1 MSKNPRC
8 LYHNDF
14 LTFLSQSTDSIFG
27 MLCDSYHGDALT
39 TTREAWKREIEIMKS
54 VLSALPDKAG
64 QIVFEYDIPRL
75 GKRIDVV
82 LLYRGIVF
90 CLEFKVGESKIL
102 EADLDQVLDYALDL
116 KNFHK
121 FSQDKVIA
129 PILVATKFSEHTTSV
144 QMSVYDDKVVN
155 PLVTG
160 EVGLF
165 DVIAQVL
172 NRFPNETAVNQDW
185 IISPYAPTPTIVEAA
200 KTLYENHSVE
210 NITRHEADKVSTD
223 QTISY
228 ILDVIQ
234 KSKLNRE
241 KSICFVTGVPGA
253 GKTLVG
259 LDVAVKQTYQGKDTP
274 VEDEGAVYLSG
285 NGPLVAVLT
294 EALAKDNYKKCH
306 DRKENKKLSDSR
318 REVGKFIQMIHRYRD
333 NMLAKIKNPVENG
346 ELEID
351 PEKAV
356 KLAKAGYGEVEHV
369 AIFDE
374 AQRSWTHK
382 RLADYLKRGGTYGN
396 KLKVPNFPLSEAAFL
411 IWSLDQREDWAT
423 IVCLVGGGQE
433 INTGEAG
440 ISEWI
445 YALNERFPHWKVYIS
460 PKLTEPEYA
469 EGKVNTLLAANKNV
483 TYSDS
488 LHLGVSLRSY
498 RAEKLSAFVHA
509 LLAVDPKAKELYRE
523 IQDKYPIVLTRDM
536 DKAREWLH
544 SKVRGTERTGI
555 LVTKESARYKPLA
568 VHVLPSGDENAV
580 HWFLEDKSDVRS
592 SNYLEDAATEIQV
605 QGLELDYT
613 CLLWDADMR
622 YDNGKW
628 RFYRFNGQ
636 TKWVEQT
643 PNTESKQELMQYMLN
658 AYRVLLTRARSG
670 MVICVPSGNSNK
682 NPSGFWEDSTR
693 LPTFYDGT
701 YAYLKQIRFL
711 YKGIIINH
719 NKKPSQPTLKRRFF
733 KKKAAFFS
741 WPGFGK
747 EWC

>member
-1 MSKNPRC
+1 MARC
-8 LYHNDF
+8 LYNSDF
-14 LTFLSQSTDSIFG
+14 ATFLYTDSASIYRI
-27 MLCDSYHGDALT
+27 LDDNYHGEALT
-39 TTREAWKREIEIMKS
+39 TTRDAWKAEIDIMKNVVS
-54 VLSALPDKAG
+54 SLNNVDG
-64 QIVFEYDIPRL
+64 QIIFEYDIPRL

-102 EADLDQVLDYALDL
+102 ETNIDQVLDYALDL

-121 FSQDKVIA
+121 FSEDKVIA
-129 PILVATKFSEHTTSV
+129 PILVATNYSNRSTSI
-144 QMSVYDDKVVN
+144 QMSVYDDMVIN
-155 PLVTG
+155 PLITG
-160 EVGLF
+160 KTGISAL
-165 DVIAQVL
+165 IQNVL
-172 NRFPNETAVNQDW
+172 NKFPNETPVHNDW
-185 IISPYAPTPTIVEAA
+185 VISPYAPTPTIVEAA
-200 KTLYENHSVE
+200 KTLYESHSVE

-223 QTISY
+223 ATIKY

-234 KSKLNRE
+234 NSKTNGE

-259 LDVAVKQTYQGKDTP
+259 LDVAVKQTYQGNDAP

-294 EALAKDNYKKCH
+294 EALAKDNHQKCRERNEKK
-306 DRKENKKLSDSR
+306 NLSDSR
-318 REVGKFIQMIHRYRD
+318 REVGKFIQIIHRYRD

-346 ELEID
+346 VLEID

-356 KLAKAGYGEVEHV
+356 KLAESGYGEVEHV

-445 YALNERFPHWKVYIS
+445 HALNDKFPHWKVYIS

-469 EGKVNTLLAANKNV
+469 EGKVNELLAKNENV
-483 TYSDS
+483 TYSEN
-488 LHLGVSLRSY
+488 LHLGVSLRSF
-498 RAEKLSAFVHA
+498 RAEKLSAFVHSMLTFNPDA
-509 LLAVDPKAKELYRE
+509 AELYNE
-523 IQDKYPIVLTRDM
+523 IKDRYPIVLTRDM
-536 DKAREWLH
+536 ETAKRWLH
-544 SKVRGTERTGI
+544 SKVRGTERTGV
-555 LVTKESARYKPLA
+555 LVTKEAARFKPLGI
-568 VHVLPSGDENAV
+568 HILPSGDENAV
-580 HWFLEDKSDVRS
+580 HWFLEDKVDTRA

-613 CLLWDADMR
+613 CVLWDADMR
-622 YDNGKW
+622 CDNGKW
-628 RFYRFNGQ
+628 RYYTFNGK
-636 TKWVEQT
+636 TAWNEKI
-643 PNTESKQELMQYMLN
+643 PDTENKQEQIKYMLN
-658 AYRVLLTRARSG
+658 AYRVLLTRARAG
-670 MVICVPSGNSNK
+670 MVICVPAGNPNK

-693 LPTFYDGT
+693 LPKFYDGT
-701 YAYLKQIRFL
+701 YQYLKSL
-711 YKGIIINH
+711 GIEEI
-719 NKKPSQPTLKRRFF
+719 
-733 KKKAAFFS
+733 
-741 WPGFGK
+741 
-747 EWC
+747 

>member
-1 MSKNPRC
+1 MARC
-8 LYHNDF
+8 LYSSDF
-14 LTFLSQSTDSIFG
+14 ATFLYTDTDSIYRI
-27 MLCDSYHGDALT
+27 MDDNYHGEALT
-39 TTREAWKREIEIMKS
+39 TTRDAWKAEIDIMKN
-54 VLSALPDKAG
+54 VVSALSDADG
-64 QIVFEYDIPRL
+64 QIIFEYDIPRL

-102 EADLDQVLDYALDL
+102 ESNIDQVLDYALDL

-121 FSQDKVIA
+121 FSENKVIA
-129 PILVATKFSEHTTSV
+129 PILVATNYANRSTSI
-144 QMSVYDDKVVN
+144 QMSVYDDMVIN

-160 EVGLF
+160 KAGILTL
-165 DVIAQVL
+165 IQNVL
-172 NRFPNETAVNQDW
+172 NKFPNETPVDRDW

-200 KTLYENHSVE
+200 KTLYESHSVE

-223 QTISY
+223 ATIKY

-234 KSKLNRE
+234 RSKANGE

-259 LDVAVKQTYQGKDTP
+259 LDVAVKQTYQGNDKP

-294 EALAKDNYKKCH
+294 EALAKDNYQKCRDRNEKK
-306 DRKENKKLSDSR
+306 NLTDSR
-318 REVGKFIQMIHRYRD
+318 REVGKFIQIIHRYRD

-346 ELEID
+346 VLEID
-351 PEKAV
+351 PDKAV
-356 KLAKAGYGEVEHV
+356 KLAESGYGEVEHV

-382 RLADYLKRGGTYGN
+382 RIADYLKRGGTYGN
-396 KLKVPNFPLSEAAFL
+396 KLKVPNFPMSEAAFL

-445 YALNERFPHWKVYIS
+445 NALNDKFPHLKVYIS

-469 EGKVNTLLAANKNV
+469 EGKVNELLAKNNNV
-483 TYSDS
+483 KYSES

-498 RAEKLSAFVHA
+498 RAEKLSAFVHS
-509 LLAVDPKAKELYRE
+509 LLTFNPNANELYKE
-523 IQDKYPIVLTRDM
+523 IKDRYPIVLTRDM
-536 DKAREWLH
+536 EKAKRWLH
-544 SKVRGTERTGI
+544 SKVRGTERTGV
-555 LVTKESARYKPLA
+555 LVTKEAARFKPLGI
-568 VHVLPSGDENAV
+568 HILPSGDENAV
-580 HWFLEDKSDVRS
+580 HWFLEDKIDTRA

-613 CLLWDADMR
+613 CVLWDADMR
-622 YDNGKW
+622 CDNGKW
-628 RFYRFNGQ
+628 SYYTFNGK
-636 TKWVEQT
+636 TAWNEKV
-643 PNTESKQELMQYMLN
+643 PDTENKQEQIKYMLN
-658 AYRVLLTRARSG
+658 AYRVLLTRARAG
-670 MVICVPSGNSNK
+670 MVICVPAGNPNK

-693 LPTFYDGT
+693 LPKYYDGT
-701 YAYLKQIRFL
+701 YEYLKKI
-711 YKGIIINH
+711 GIEEI
-719 NKKPSQPTLKRRFF
+719 
-733 KKKAAFFS
+733 
-741 WPGFGK
+741 
-747 EWC
+747 

>member
-1 MSKNPRC
+1 MSRC
-8 LYHNDF
+8 LYNSSFTDF
-14 LTFLSQSTDSIFG
+14 LNTDDNTIFG
-27 MLCDSYHGDALT
+27 VLCDRYHGETLT
-39 TTREAWKREIEIMKS
+39 TTREAWKSEISIMKDIL
-54 VLSALPDKAG
+54 VRFANKDG
-64 QIVFEYDIPRL
+64 QIIFEYDIPRL
-75 GKRIDVV
+75 GKRVDVV
-82 LLYRGIVF
+82 LLFEGIVF
-90 CLEFKVGESKIL
+90 CVEFKVGESRIL
-102 EADLDQVLDYALDL
+102 ESDIDQVLDYALDL

-121 FSQDKVIA
+121 FSEDRIIA
-129 PILVATKFSEHTTSV
+129 PILVATNYRNSSTNI
-144 QMSVYDDKVVN
+144 QMSVYDDRVVN
-155 PLVTG
+155 PLVSG
-160 EVGLF
+160 KAGVSHLISEVL
-165 DVIAQVL
+165 
-172 NRFPNETAVNQDW
+172 RCFPNETSVNPNW
-185 IISPYAPTPTIVEAA
+185 IISPYAPTPTIIEAA

-223 QTISY
+223 KTIEY

-234 KSKLNRE
+234 RSKLNQE

-259 LDVAVKQTYQGKDTP
+259 LDVAIKQTYQGQNEP
-274 VEDEGAVYLSG
+274 VKNEGAVYLSG

-294 EALAKDNYKKCH
+294 EALAQDNHKKC
-306 DRKENKKLSDSR
+306 KAKGEKKKMTDSR
-318 REVGKFIQMIHRYRD
+318 REVAKSIQMIHRYRD

-346 ELEID
+346 VLEID
-351 PEKAV
+351 PTKAV
-356 KLAKAGYGEVEHV
+356 KMESAGFGEVEHV

-423 IVCLVGGGQE
+423 IICLVGGGQE

-445 YALNERFPHWKVYIS
+445 KALNEQFPHWNVYIS

-469 EGKVNTLLAANKNV
+469 EGKVNELLKNNCNV
-483 TYSDS
+483 TYSES

-509 LLAVDPKAKELYRE
+509 LLSFDENASALYNE
-523 IQDKYPIVLTRDM
+523 IKYKYPIVLTRDM
-536 DKAREWLH
+536 AKARKWLH
-544 SKVRGTERTGI
+544 DKVRGTERIGV
-555 LVTKESARYKPLA
+555 LVTKESARFKPLA
-568 VHVLPSGDENAV
+568 IHILPSGDENAV
-580 HWFLEDKSDVRS
+580 HWFLDDKSDVRS

-622 YDNGKW
+622 YENGEW

-643 PNTESKQELMQYMLN
+643 GGTESKQELMKYMLN
-658 AYRVLLTRARSG
+658 AYRVLLTRARAG
-670 MVICVPSGNSNK
+670 MVICVPEGNPNK
-682 NPSGFWEDSTR
+682 NVSGFWEDSTR
-693 LPTFYDGT
+693 LPEYYDGT
-701 YAYLKQIRFL
+701 YQYLKSL
-711 YKGIIINH
+711 GIEEI
-719 NKKPSQPTLKRRFF
+719 
-733 KKKAAFFS
+733 
-741 WPGFGK
+741 
-747 EWC
+747 

>member
-1 MSKNPRC
+1 MARC
-8 LYHNDF
+8 LYNSDF
-14 LTFLSQSTDSIFG
+14 ATFLYTDS
-27 MLCDSYHGDALT
+27 DSIYRILDDNYHGDALT
-39 TTREAWKREIEIMKS
+39 TTRDAWKAEIEIMKNVVS
-54 VLSALPDKAG
+54 KFRDTNG
-64 QIVFEYDIPRL
+64 QVIFEYDIPRL

-102 EADLDQVLDYALDL
+102 ETNIDQVLDYALDL

-121 FSQDKVIA
+121 FSEDKVIV
-129 PILVATKFSEHTTSV
+129 PILIATNYSSRSSSI
-144 QMSVYDDKVVN
+144 QMSVYDDRVVN

-160 EVGLF
+160 KAGISALIE
-165 DVIAQVL
+165 IVL
-172 NRFPNETAVNQDW
+172 NEFPNESPVHKDW

-200 KTLYENHSVE
+200 KTLYESHSVE

-223 QTISY
+223 ATIKY

-234 KSKLNRE
+234 RSKTNGE

-259 LDVAVKQTYQGKDTP
+259 LDVAVKQTYQGNDTP

-294 EALAKDNYKKCH
+294 EALAKDNYQKCKDRNEKK
-306 DRKENKKLSDSR
+306 NLSDSR
-318 REVGKFIQMIHRYRD
+318 REVGKFIQIIHRYRD

-346 ELEID
+346 VLEID

-356 KLAKAGYGEVEHV
+356 KLAESGYGEVEHV

-445 YALNERFPHWKVYIS
+445 NALNDIFSHWNVYIS

-469 EGKVNTLLAANKNV
+469 EGKVNELLSKNKNV

-488 LHLGVSLRSY
+488 LHLGVSLRSF
-498 RAEKLSAFVHA
+498 RAEKLSAFVHSMLTFNPNA
-509 LLAVDPKAKELYRE
+509 ADLYRE
-523 IQDKYPIVLTRDM
+523 IKDKYPIVITRNM
-536 DKAREWLH
+536 ETAKKWLH
-544 SKVRGTERTGI
+544 DKVRGTERTGV
-555 LVTKESARYKPLA
+555 LVTKEAARFKPLGI
-568 VHVLPSGDENAV
+568 HILPSGDENAV
-580 HWFLEDKSDVRS
+580 HWFLEDKIDTRA

-613 CLLWDADMR
+613 CVLWDADMR

-628 RFYRFNGQ
+628 RYYTFNGK
-636 TKWVEQT
+636 TAWNEKI
-643 PNTESKQELMQYMLN
+643 PDTENKQEQIKYMLN
-658 AYRVLLTRARSG
+658 AYRVLLTRARAG
-670 MVICVPSGNSNK
+670 MVICIPAGNPNK
-682 NPSGFWEDSTR
+682 NPSGFWEDNTR
-693 LPTFYDGT
+693 LPKFYDGT
-701 YAYLKQIRFL
+701 YEYLKKI
-711 YKGIIINH
+711 GIEEI
-719 NKKPSQPTLKRRFF
+719 
-733 KKKAAFFS
+733 
-741 WPGFGK
+741 
-747 EWC
+747 

>member
-1 MSKNPRC
+1 MSRC
-8 LYHNDF
+8 LYNSSFTDF
-14 LTFLSQSTDSIFG
+14 LNTDDNTIFG
-27 MLCDSYHGDALT
+27 VLCDRYHGEALT
-39 TTREAWKREIEIMKS
+39 TTREAWKSEISIMKDIL
-54 VLSALPDKAG
+54 VRFANKDG
-64 QIVFEYDIPRL
+64 QIIFEYDIPRL
-75 GKRIDVV
+75 GKRVDVV
-82 LLYRGIVF
+82 LLFEGIVF
-90 CLEFKVGESKIL
+90 CVEFKVGESRIL
-102 EADLDQVLDYALDL
+102 ESDIDQVLDYALDL

-121 FSQDKVIA
+121 FSEDRIIA
-129 PILVATKFSEHTTSV
+129 PILVATNYRNTSTNI
-144 QMSVYDDKVVN
+144 QMSVYDDRVVN
-155 PLVTG
+155 PLVSG
-160 EVGLF
+160 KAGVSHLISEVL
-165 DVIAQVL
+165 
-172 NRFPNETAVNQDW
+172 RCFPNETSVNPNW
-185 IISPYAPTPTIVEAA
+185 IISPYAPTPTIIEAA

-223 QTISY
+223 KTIEY

-234 KSKLNRE
+234 RSKLNQE

-259 LDVAVKQTYQGKDTP
+259 LDVAIKQTYQGQNEP
-274 VEDEGAVYLSG
+274 VKNEGAVYLSG

-294 EALAKDNYKKCH
+294 EALAQDNHKKC
-306 DRKENKKLSDSR
+306 KAKGEKKKMTDSR
-318 REVGKFIQMIHRYRD
+318 REVAKSIQMIHRYRD

-346 ELEID
+346 VLEID
-351 PEKAV
+351 PTKAV
-356 KLAKAGYGEVEHV
+356 KMESAGFGEVEHV

-423 IVCLVGGGQE
+423 IICLVGGGQE

-445 YALNERFPHWKVYIS
+445 KALNEQFPHWNVYIS

-469 EGKVNTLLAANKNV
+469 EGKVNELLKNNCNV
-483 TYSDS
+483 TYSES

-509 LLAVDPKAKELYRE
+509 LLSFGENASALYNE
-523 IQDKYPIVLTRDM
+523 IKDKYPIVLTRDM
-536 DKAREWLH
+536 AKARKWLH
-544 SKVRGTERTGI
+544 DKVRGTERTGV
-555 LVTKESARYKPLA
+555 LVTKESARFKPLA
-568 VHVLPSGDENAV
+568 IHILPSGDENAV
-580 HWFLEDKSDVRS
+580 HWFLDDKSDVRS

-622 YDNGKW
+622 YENGEW

-643 PNTESKQELMQYMLN
+643 GGTESKQELMKYMLN
-658 AYRVLLTRARSG
+658 AYRVLLTRARAG
-670 MVICVPSGNSNK
+670 MVICVPEGNPNK
-682 NPSGFWEDSTR
+682 NVRGFWEDSTR
-693 LPTFYDGT
+693 LPEYYDGT
-701 YAYLKQIRFL
+701 YQYLKSL
-711 YKGIIINH
+711 GIEEI
-719 NKKPSQPTLKRRFF
+719 
-733 KKKAAFFS
+733 
-741 WPGFGK
+741 
-747 EWC
+747 

>member
-1 MSKNPRC
+1 MVKNPRC
-8 LYHNDF
+8 LYHSDF
-14 LTFLSQSTDSIFG
+14 LSFLSQSTDSVFG
-27 MLCDSYHGDALT
+27 MLCDGYHGDTLT
-39 TTREAWKREIEIMKS
+39 TTREAWKSEIEIMKS
-54 VLSALPDKAG
+54 VLSALPDQTG
-64 QIVFEYDIPRL
+64 QIIFEYDIPRL

-102 EADLDQVLDYALDL
+102 EADVDQVLDYALDL

-121 FSQDKVIA
+121 FSYEKVIV

-144 QMSVYDDKVVN
+144 QMSVYDDRVVN

-160 EVGLF
+160 ETGLLDTIVKVF
-165 DVIAQVL
+165 
-172 NRFPNETAVNQDW
+172 NRFPGETAVNKDW

-228 ILDVIQ
+228 ILDVIH

-259 LDVAVKQTYQGKDTP
+259 LDVAVKQTYQGNDTP

-285 NGPLVAVLT
+285 NGPFVAVLT
-294 EALAKDNYKKCH
+294 EALAKDNYQKCRE
-306 DRKENKKLSDSR
+306 RKENKKLSDSR

-346 ELEID
+346 VLEID

-396 KLKVPNFPLSEAAFL
+396 KLKVPNFPMSEAAFL

-423 IVCLVGGGQE
+423 IICLVGGGQE

-445 YALNERFPHWKVYIS
+445 DALNEKFPHWKVYIS

-469 EGKVNTLLAANKNV
+469 EGRVNELLAGNKSV
-483 TYSDS
+483 TYSES

-509 LLAVDPKAKELYRE
+509 LLAIEPNAAELYRE
-523 IQDKYPIVLTRDM
+523 FKDRYPIVLTRDM
-536 DKAREWLH
+536 KKAREWLH
-544 SKVRGTERTGI
+544 GKVRGTERTGI
-555 LVTKESARYKPLA
+555 LVTKESARFKPLA
-568 VHVLPSGDENAV
+568 IHVLPSGDENAV
-580 HWFLEDKSDVRS
+580 HWFLEDKTDTRS

-622 YDNGKW
+622 YENGKW
-628 RFYRFNGQ
+628 HFYRFNGQ

-643 PNTESKQELMQYMLN
+643 PSSESKQELIKYMLN
-658 AYRVLLTRARSG
+658 AYRVLLTRARAG
-670 MVICVPSGNSNK
+670 MVICVPSGNPNK
-682 NPSGFWEDSTR
+682 NLSGFWEDSTR
-693 LPTFYDGT
+693 LPEFYDGT
-701 YAYLKQIRFL
+701 YEYLKKI
-711 YKGIIINH
+711 GIEEI
-719 NKKPSQPTLKRRFF
+719 
-733 KKKAAFFS
+733 
-741 WPGFGK
+741 
-747 EWC
+747 